1 MTELQVAERKEE
13 LRKQIEDQ
21 KKKGVVLESWEE
33 TKKELLEKLIALEME
48 NRELKLQI
56 LTLEN
61 KDSSS

>member
-1 MTELQVAERKEE
+1 MTEAQVTERKQE
-13 LRKQIEDQ
+13 LKSQVESLRFQ
-21 KKKGVVLESWEE
+21 KVELWEE
-33 TKKELLEKLIALEME
+33 TKKELLEKLMNLEAE